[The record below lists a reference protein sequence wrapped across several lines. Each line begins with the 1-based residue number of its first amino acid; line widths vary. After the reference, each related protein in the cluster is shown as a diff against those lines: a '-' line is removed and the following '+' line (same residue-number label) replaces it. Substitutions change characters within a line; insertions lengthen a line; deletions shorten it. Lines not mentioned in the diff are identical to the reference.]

1 MGMLRSFTMTIY
13 QPNNHASLTLKELPS
28 GEQPRCRLRD
38 WGSHT
43 LSHAELLAIVIGSGV
58 PGANAVQL
66 AQRLLAAHGGWSGIQ
81 RLSFHELTQVHGV
94 GEAKAA
100 QIKAALEIGR
110 RLLTTEWEARRQITS
125 PADIASLLLV
135 EMSYL
140 EQEHLRVVLLNT
152 KNYVLG
158 METIYIGTVNSSN
171 VRVAEVLKPAI
182 RKNAVALIVC
192 HNHPSGDPQ
201 PSPEDAAV
209 TRQLVEA
216 GRLFDVQ
223 VLDHLVI
230 GQGKWT
236 SMRERR
242 LGGW

>member
-1 MGMLRSFTMTIY
+1 MTTY
-13 QPNNHASLTLKELPS
+13 QPNNHTSLTLKELPS

-38 WGSHT
+38 WGAHT

-66 AQRLLAAHGGWSGIQ
+66 AQRLLAEHGGWSGIQ
-81 RLSFHELTQVHGV
+81 RLSFHELMQVHGV

-100 QIKAALEIGR
+100 QIKAAVEIGR

-171 VRVAEVLKPAI
+171 VRVAEVFKPAI

-230 GQGKWT
+230 GQGRWT